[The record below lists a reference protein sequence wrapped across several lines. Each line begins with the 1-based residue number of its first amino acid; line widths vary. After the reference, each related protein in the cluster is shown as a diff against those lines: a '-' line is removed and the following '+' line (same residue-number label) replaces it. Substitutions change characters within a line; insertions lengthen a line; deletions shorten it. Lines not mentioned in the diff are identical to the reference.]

1 MKFWPKKNTENYPDF
16 WKAYIQLFDKKP
28 QKLGI
33 NDIRFIAFDTETTG
47 FDYIDDRILSIGAV
61 AIKNGSIDVV
71 DQLEMYLDQEVFNED
86 TVEIHGIIKN
96 SPYDKLPERKA
107 IQLFITYIEDA
118 VLIAHHAEF
127 DRKMINRALQ
137 RFGLGKL
144 KNKILDTGVLF
155 KNSRHKVYANDS
167 IKNYSLDELC
177 NDLKIPKSDRHT
189 ASGDAFITG
198 MAFLKILAK
207 LKKDKS
213 FDVDRLFRLA

>member
-1 MKFWPKKNTENYPDF
+1 MKFWSKKSTDNHPDF
-16 WKAYIQLFDKKP
+16 WKAYLKLFDEKDRKSA
-28 QKLGI
+28 LE
-33 NDIRFIAFDTETTG
+33 DIRFIAFDTETTG

-61 AIKNGSIDVV
+61 AIKNGSIDVA
-71 DQLEMYLDQEVFNED
+71 DQLEIYLDQEVFNED

-96 SPYDKLPERKA
+96 GSYDRLSEKKA
-107 IQLFITYIEDA
+107 IQLFITYIKDA

-137 RFGLGKL
+137 RLGLGKL

-155 KNSRHKVYANDS
+155 KNSRHKIYAKDS
-167 IKNYSLDELC
+167 IKSYSLDELC
-177 NDLKIPKSDRHT
+177 NDLKLSQSDRHT

-207 LKKDKS
+207 LKKDKNI
-213 FDVDRLFRLA
+213 DVDYLFRLT